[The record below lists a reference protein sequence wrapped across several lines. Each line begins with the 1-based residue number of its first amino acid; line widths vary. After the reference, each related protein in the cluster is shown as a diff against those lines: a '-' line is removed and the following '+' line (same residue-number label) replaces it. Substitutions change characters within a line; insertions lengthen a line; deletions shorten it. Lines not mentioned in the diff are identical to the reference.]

1 MNDQKKIN
9 HQNNGGAEKK
19 APPKGK
25 VISSDYRE
33 LFEEAEAREPKE
45 HLKAEDTV
53 QKAPLSEEKEEKK
66 ESEAEKHWPDPAGAV
81 KAAVKAA
88 QEGFDVL
95 QEEQQETTVPSQSRE
110 EEEPHFHARGTHRA
124 PRLVTGVVV
133 LLLAL
138 VGVGYLATAL
148 GTQIY
153 YAVTDDSRERAYD
166 EFLEPLVMQDPD
178 AFSSQESADQQ
189 MVLAASLWK
198 ALEDN
203 SASYTSYDESGR
215 TLVPLADVS
224 DACHALFGPEA
235 ELQLNDTEIDN
246 FFTFDADTNQFHVTP
261 FSTQSSY
268 VPYTESIRTED
279 GKTVL
284 RVGYVAPT
292 DSWRSDEEDAPEEP
306 TPVKYMEYVME
317 KDDETEYVAQIRE
330 PADGSVPSSSQ

>member
-1 MNDQKKIN
+1 MNEQEKMNHQKK
-9 HQNNGGAEKK
+9 GAAGKK
-19 APPKGK
+19 EPPKGK

-33 LFEEAEAREPKE
+33 LFEELEAREPKE
-45 HLKAEDTV
+45 HLKAEDKLETN
-53 QKAPLSEEKEEKK
+53 SEPEEGKDSV
-66 ESEAEKHWPDPAGAV
+66 EEKHWPDPASAV

-88 QEGFDVL
+88 QEGFDLL
-95 QEEQQETTVPSQSRE
+95 QEEQQEVASPSEPAEES
-110 EEEPHFHARGTHRA
+110 EEEPHFRARGTHRA
-124 PRLVTGVVV
+124 PRLVTGVIV

-153 YAVTDDSRERAYD
+153 RAVTDDSRERAYD

-178 AFSSQESADQQ
+178 AFSSQESADEQ

-203 SASYTSYDESGR
+203 SASYTSYDDAGR

-224 DACHALFGPEA
+224 DACHALFGPDA
-235 ELQLNDTEIDN
+235 ELQLDDSGTDN
-246 FFTFDADTNQFHVTP
+246 FFTFDTDTNQFHVTP

-268 VPYTESIRTED
+268 VPYTENIRTED

-292 DSWRSDEEDAPEEP
+292 DSWRSDEEDAAEEP
-306 TPVKYMEYVME
+306 TPVKYMEYVLE
-317 KDDETEYVAQIRE
+317 KNGDTEYVAQIRE
-330 PADGSVPSSSQ
+330 PEGGSVPSSSE

>member
-9 HQNNGGAEKK
+9 HQKNGGAIKK

-33 LFEEAEAREPKE
+33 LFKEAEAREPKE
-45 HLKAEDTV
+45 HLRAEDT
-53 QKAPLSEEKEEKK
+53 ASALPEGEEEKK
-66 ESEAEKHWPDPAGAV
+66 ESAAKHWPDPAGAV

-95 QEEQQETTVPSQSRE
+95 QEEKPETAAPSPSG

-124 PRLVTGVVV
+124 PRLATGIVV

-153 YAVTDDSRERAYD
+153 RAVTDDSRERAYD

-178 AFSSQESADQQ
+178 AFSSQASADEQ

-224 DACHALFGPEA
+224 DACHSLFGPEA
-235 ELQLNDTEIDN
+235 ELQLNNTEIDS
-246 FFTFDADTNQFHVTP
+246 FFTFDTDTNQFHVTP

-292 DSWRSDEEDAPEEP
+292 DSWRSDEEDAPEKP
-306 TPVKYMEYVME
+306 TPVKYMEYVLE
-317 KDDETEYVAQIRE
+317 KDNETEYVAQIRE
-330 PADGSVPSSSQ
+330 PADGPVPSSSQ